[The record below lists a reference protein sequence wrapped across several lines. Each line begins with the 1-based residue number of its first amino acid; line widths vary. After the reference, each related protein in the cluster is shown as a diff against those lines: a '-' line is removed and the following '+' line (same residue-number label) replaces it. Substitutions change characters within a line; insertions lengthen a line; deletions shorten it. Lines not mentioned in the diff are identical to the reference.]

1 MKSMKLIMETFQR
14 RMGEQESDDAQ
25 KYPPADKIDYEDY
38 DRWDSDPNLE
48 RIENILQGELELKD
62 FNFVLDTETPGQY
75 KVADRGDL
83 AGLWKKT
90 RYNSEDVKRVL
101 QANGYRVKLGYDGV
115 LIALDPQYFED
126 GVRTGEE
133 VDTDND
139 GIPDEKELAV
149 IDRDEI

>member
-1 MKSMKLIMETFQR
+1 MKSMKLIMESFQR
-14 RMGEQESDDAQ
+14 RMSEQEADDGQ

-83 AGLWKKT
+83 AGLRKKT
-90 RYNSEDVKRVL
+90 GYDLEDVERVL
-101 QANGYRVKLGYDGV
+101 QANGYKVKFGHDGV
-115 LIALDPQYFED
+115 LTALDPRYFKD
-126 GVRTGEE
+126 GNR
-133 VDTDND
+133 
-139 GIPDEKELAV
+139 I
-149 IDRDEI
+149 

>member
-1 MKSMKLIMETFQR
+1 MKLIMETFQR

-48 RIENILQGELELKD
+48 RIENILQGELELND

-83 AGLWKKT
+83 MGLKKKAGYDLK
-90 RYNSEDVKRVL
+90 DVQSAL
-101 QANGYRVKLGYDGV
+101 QANGYKVKFGHDGV
-115 LIALDPQYFED
+115 LTALDPQYFEG